1 MLFPIKLKFPW
12 RQNEIIGALIQ
23 DDVNRKMV
31 AINKIRIGTVFKTT
45 YKNRFPLVNQYLK
58 ELDKKFG
65 RVYDIGSGDGMASN
79 TLISTLKYQ
88 KYFCLD
94 KNHYLAVS
102 RTKLG
107 LFLIDEHLNAHM
119 FENKYFLI
127 YLDPLNVHSSIF
139 EKITSAIF
147 RFIPINHDKISFI
160 SNQNLTNFDNKK
172 LELKRFDLFSD
183 KLKLKADLIIIFN
196 LLNKF
201 NESKYLEVVKAS
213 VAHHLDKNGI
223 LVIGENDKKEK
234 ATIYQ
239 LRDKLLV
246 RKKING
252 GSVVSF

>member
-1 MLFPIKLKFPW
+1 
-12 RQNEIIGALIQ
+12 
-23 DDVNRKMV
+23 
-31 AINKIRIGTVFKTT
+31 
-45 YKNRFPLVNQYLK
+45 
-58 ELDKKFG
+58 
-65 RVYDIGSGDGMASN
+65 MASN

-160 SNQNLTNFDNKK
+160 SNQNPTNFDNKTK
-172 LELKRFDLFSD
+172 LELKRLQFFLRQIKTKSRSYNN
-183 KLKLKADLIIIFN
+183 LQLI
-196 LLNKF
+196 K
-201 NESKYLEVVKAS
+201 
-213 VAHHLDKNGI
+213 
-223 LVIGENDKKEK
+223 
-234 ATIYQ
+234 
-239 LRDKLLV
+239 
-246 RKKING
+246 
-252 GSVVSF
+252 